1 MNYVNNWLR
10 AIDLEQGATSCPL
23 DLPDGEY
30 RLTLADAAAGATRWE
45 IVDAVV
51 AAGSA
56 TLTRAREGTAD
67 QDWPTGSV
75 IYCGLTAATLAALSS
90 GGSSITVSA
99 DQPAQT
105 PGAAGL
111 SWLVTTHPFQRLF
124 VSVGTTGPE
133 DWMPLAECPPLNEYQ
148 ASTFSTTVAL
158 DRSDKEVGIGSPYQ
172 EAGQFG
178 ITLTIPAWSSN
189 PAGFVLKVEPQPA
202 ATIALALDF
211 AALINPGEV
220 FTAALVD
227 YTGSGQGSADGSV
240 VTLEIAERVRLSD
253 LLIERWDDE
262 GTPHVHVQIEMR
274 NARDPV
280 PDFIALTGA

>member
-30 RLTLADAAAGATRWE
+30 RLTLADATSGATRWE

-90 GGSSITVSA
+90 GGSAVTVSA
-99 DQPAQT
+99 DQPTQT

-124 VSVGTTGPE
+124 VSVGTAGPE
-133 DWMPLAECPPLNEYQ
+133 DWMPLAECPPIIEYQ

-158 DRSDKEVGIGSPYQ
+158 DRSDKEVGVGSPYQ

-189 PAGFVLKVEPQPA
+189 PAGFVLKVEPQPS
-202 ATIALALDF
+202 ATISLSLDF
-211 AALINPGEV
+211 AALLQPGDV
-220 FTAALVD
+220 FGATLVD
-227 YTGSGQGSADGSV
+227 YTGLGQGTINGSV
-240 VTLEIAERVRLSD
+240 MTMEVASRVRLSD
-253 LLIERWDDE
+253 LQIERWDDE
-262 GTPHVHVQIEMR
+262 GTPNVYVQIEMR
-274 NARDPV
+274 NARDPA
-280 PDFIALTGA
+280 PDSIALTGA